1 MEYSIVWTTTAEADF
16 DATIEYISTNQNHE
30 RAIDFVRL
38 VYSKIDLIAKM
49 PFIGIES
56 QQIKTIRRILISKN
70 YSLLYQVNKEQVL
83 LIRILD
89 NRSAFSF

>member
-16 DATIEYISTNQNHE
+16 DATIEYISISQNHE

-38 VYSKIDLIAKM
+38 VYSKIDLVAKM

-70 YSLLYQVNKEQVL
+70 YSLLYQVNIEKVL

-89 NRSAFSF
+89 NRSAFTF

>member
-16 DATIEYISTNQNHE
+16 DAIIGYISTSQNHE

-70 YSLLYQVNKEQVL
+70 YSLLYQVNNEQVL
-83 LIRILD
+83 LIRIVD

>member
-16 DATIEYISTNQNHE
+16 DAIIEYISTSQNHE

-70 YSLLYQVNKEQVL
+70 YSLLYQINNEQVL